1 MDKQKQ
7 EDLRMAVRFFY
18 DLQKLRIQTTHRSIS
33 DTADLEDDDQSYLA
47 TAGSTLNEL
56 EKGVLREVSK
66 LLKGVP
72 IYEQFLKDVK
82 GVGPTMAGV
91 IVAEIDIHRAP
102 TASSLWAYCGLAVDP
117 ETGKAVRRQ
126 KGKKANWNPFVKT
139 KMIGVL
145 ADCIIKADGMGRAR
159 AMKTAIDQEK
169 GEAFLG
175 SLAYATV
182 LDVELNA
189 PVKADKHGVFPVK
202 VEQRKALVEHFGLDW
217 RAAWPDRDPWVP
229 FYENYKHRLETMRKA
244 CTACASPELNTG
256 PTGKVKKLDAAG
268 KPVLKDKKPVFITCN
283 NCNGTLIGP
292 WGNSQAHRHNAAKR
306 YMIKQFL
313 LELHKQ
319 WRKLEGLEVRPP
331 YAEEYLGIKHH
342 ESGAS
347 AHP

>member
-1 MDKQKQ
+1 
-7 EDLRMAVRFFY
+7 MAVRFFY
-18 DLQKLRIQTTHRSIS
+18 DLQKLRIQTGNRSTS
-33 DTADLEDDDQSYLA
+33 DTADLEDGDQHYLA
-47 TAGSTLNEL
+47 GAGDTLSEL
-56 EKGVLREVSK
+56 ERGVLKEVGK

-72 IYEQFLKDVK
+72 IYEQFLKDVR

-102 TASSLWAYCGLAVDP
+102 TASSLWAYCGLAVDQ

-145 ADCIIKADGMGRAR
+145 ADCIIKADGMGRAKAMR
-159 AMKTAIDQEK
+159 AAIDLEK
-169 GEAFLG
+169 GEDFLG
-175 SLAYATV
+175 SLTYATV
-182 LDVELNA
+182 MDVELNA
-189 PVKADKHGVFPVK
+189 PVKVNKHGVFPVK
-202 VEQRKALVEHFGLDW
+202 AEQTKALVEHFGLDFKNEW
-217 RAAWPDRDPWVP
+217 WGRDPWVP
-229 FYENYKHRLETMRKA
+229 FYENYKHRLETTRKA
-244 CTACASPELNTG
+244 CSACADDSG

-268 KPVLKDKKPVFITCN
+268 KPVVKDKEQVLITCS
-283 NCNGTLIGP
+283 NCDGTLIGP

-306 YMIKQFL
+306 YMIKMFL
-313 LELHKQ
+313 LELHKV

-347 AHP
+347 ASL